1 MNKKTY
7 SFRKRIYFIL
17 YLLITLQI
25 GLTAL
30 LSLFSTISMRRSTF
44 ENLRQ
49 TLDLYNSQI
58 SEDLRSVD
66 YFLMEISN
74 YSTDVSSVSIQADVS
89 GSYTNIIRI
98 NDLFEFNLR
107 SFPKM
112 EGLYAYFPKNGT
124 WVCYGRNSEATQAFQ
139 LNLKEEFTQQN
150 ASENLKGAGRRKWL
164 AYTFGDDTYFTKTFV
179 SGQSVTGAWTNLET
193 LSESLTD
200 LRKMDSLIL
209 FLDEDGNVLP
219 SGSLSRPADVQISL
233 PARSDSYQ
241 ITEYDGTRYLALTAP
256 LDFCDYSIAALV
268 PLSAIDRSLLPVLQV
283 LAVIL
288 LVTVLIFIVVSHML
302 GRFLKGTIGMMESV
316 TEAITEGESERRID
330 SDSQNCLEVRQLAQS
345 YNNMIDRIQSLKI
358 DVYEKTIE
366 SKTFQLHYFRSQVA
380 PHFLIN
386 CLNMISYL
394 ADGKK
399 ENTSLIRRMITTLS
413 GHLRYTL
420 STNER
425 VPLEKELEY
434 LENYVELSKLRFPG
448 CITYTAEID
457 PEASDAMVFP
467 LILIMFTENTFKYNL
482 VMGEPLQVIVRASL
496 TGTDDDNRRLHLVH
510 IDSGP
515 GYSQEFIEKF
525 NSSAGEFRLKD
536 GTRVGIHNVDRRLRL
551 YYGDSADLTL
561 SNEPG
566 LGARTDID
574 IPYISYRDFVRQGTG
589 EDEE

>member
-1 MNKKTY
+1 MNKKAY
-7 SFRKRIYFIL
+7 SFRKRIYSIM
-17 YLLITLQI
+17 YILITIQI

-30 LSLFSTISMRRSTF
+30 LSLFSTMSVRRSTF

-49 TLDLYNSQI
+49 TLNLYNSQI

-74 YSTDVSSVSIQADVS
+74 YSPDVSSVSIQSDIS
-89 GSYTNIIRI
+89 DSYTNIVRI

-124 WVCYGRNSEATQAFQ
+124 WVCYGRNSAATQAFQ

-150 ASENLKGAGRRKWL
+150 ASESLENAGGRKWL

-179 SGQSVTGAWTNLET
+179 NGQSVAGAWTNLET
-193 LSESLTD
+193 LSETLTD
-200 LRKMDSLIL
+200 LKKMDALIL
-209 FLDEDGNVLP
+209 FLDQEGNVLP
-219 SGSLSRPADVQISL
+219 SGDFSRLSDTRIPVSKKT
-233 PARSDSYQ
+233 DSYQ
-241 ITEYDGTRYLALTAP
+241 ITNYNGSRYLTLTSP

-268 PLSAIDRSLLPVLQV
+268 PLAMIDRSLRPVLQV
-283 LAVIL
+283 LAAIL
-288 LVTVLIFIVVSHML
+288 LATVLIFVAVSHML

-316 TEAITEGESERRID
+316 TEAIAEGESETRID
-330 SDSQNCLEVRQLAQS
+330 SDSQDCLEIRQVAQS

-394 ADGKK
+394 ADGKA
-399 ENTSLIRRMITTLS
+399 ENTALIRRMITTLS

-425 VPLEKELEY
+425 VPLKKELEY

-448 CITYTAEID
+448 CITYTAQID
-457 PEASDAMVFP
+457 PEARDAMVFP

-482 VMGEPLQVIVRASL
+482 VMGEPLEVIVRATL
-496 TGTDDDNRRLHLVH
+496 TDDGRLHLVH

-515 GYSQEFIEKF
+515 GYSQEFIDKF
-525 NSSAGEFRLKD
+525 NSSAGDFSLKD

-551 YYGDSADLTL
+551 YYGDSAALTI

-574 IPYISYRDFVRQGTG
+574 IPYVPYKDSESRGSA
-589 EDEE
+589 EA